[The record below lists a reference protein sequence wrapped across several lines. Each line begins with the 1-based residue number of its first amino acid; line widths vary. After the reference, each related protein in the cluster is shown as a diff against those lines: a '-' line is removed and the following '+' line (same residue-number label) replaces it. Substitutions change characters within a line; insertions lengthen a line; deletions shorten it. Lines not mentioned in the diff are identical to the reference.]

1 MTIAVLFSKLLV
13 TTRKKL
19 KTTGIDRTPGGTPIT
34 TTSHDAP
41 LKDID
46 IKQTINVHIIYN
58 YTIFVITGNG
68 Y

>member
-1 MTIAVLFSKLLV
+1 MIHEYCDERVDWVTIAVLFSKLLV

-34 TTSHDAP
+34 TTSHYAP

-46 IKQTINVHIIYN
+46 IKQTK
-58 YTIFVITGNG
+58 
-68 Y
+68 